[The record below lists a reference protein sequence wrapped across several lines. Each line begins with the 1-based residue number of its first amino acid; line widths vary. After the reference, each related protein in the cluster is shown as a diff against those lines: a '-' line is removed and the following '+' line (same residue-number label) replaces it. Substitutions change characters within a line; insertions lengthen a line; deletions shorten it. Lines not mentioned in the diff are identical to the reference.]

1 VTAVA
6 YVAGELVSESEVDD
20 RERLLR
26 TGRLAS
32 ALPQRDT
39 SEGRQLRRWLAQLLV
54 TERVIAFEAAAR
66 GLGAADAPAAGELMP
81 DTVARMELGSIAAEL
96 LREPLARNLF
106 QAVTADVVVPQRAIH
121 DYHRRHP
128 GRFAD
133 TVRGPD
139 GWRRTVAAAPL
150 DEVRAPLEAHLLA
163 AARRRAFRRWLDERC
178 AELVALQPGYEH
190 PGDPRQPDNTHRH

>member
-1 VTAVA
+1 MTAVA
-6 YVAGELVSESEVDD
+6 YVAGDAVSVSEIDD
-20 RERLLR
+20 RERRLR
-26 TGRLAS
+26 AGRLAS
-32 ALPQRDT
+32 ALPQHDT

-54 TERVIAFEAAAR
+54 TERVVALEAAER
-66 GLGAADAPAAGELMP
+66 GLGAAGAPAAVDLMP

-106 QAVTADVVVPQRAIH
+106 QAVTADVSMSEDAVA
-121 DYHRRHP
+121 DYHRRNP
-128 GRFAD
+128 GRFAG
-133 TVRGPD
+133 TVRGAD
-139 GWRRTVAAAPL
+139 GWRRRTDAGRL
-150 DEVRAPLEAHLLA
+150 DDVRAHLLA